1 MKRAVEFRA
10 ETRRL
15 RHAFA
20 RLTEPSPNRRTNFNK
35 PALARNID
43 HCRSMLARGIDD
55 EPNRRLIETLLRY
68 MESSV
73 ADGTGSS
80 VPPSQDNAAPRAL
93 QSDER
98 RLKIVAREIL
108 KGQGLTTVSY
118 LRELANIA
126 KNTED
131 DASAEAWQELAE
143 AAERIIYLLSRGG
156 KRA

>member
-15 RHAFA
+15 RRAFS
-20 RLTEPSPNRRTNFNK
+20 RLTEPSPNRPSSFEK
-35 PALARNID
+35 PAIARNID
-43 HCRSMLARGIDD
+43 HYRLMLARGIHD
-55 EPNRRLIETLLRY
+55 EANRQLIETLLRY
-68 MESSV
+68 MESAI
-73 ADGTGSS
+73 ADRSS
-80 VPPSQDNAAPRAL
+80 VPQSQDNAASRAL

-118 LRELANIA
+118 LRELADIA

-131 DASAEAWQELAE
+131 EASAEAWHELAE
-143 AAERIIYLLSRGG
+143 AAERIIYRLSRGG
-156 KRA
+156 QRA

>member
-1 MKRAVEFRA
+1 MKRAVEVRA

-20 RLTEPSPNRRTNFNK
+20 RLTEPSPNRRTNFKK

-80 VPPSQDNAAPRAL
+80 VPPSRDNASPRAL

-108 KGQGLTTVSY
+108 KGQGLMTVSY

-126 KNTED
+126 RNTED
-131 DASAEAWQELAE
+131 EASAEAWHELAE
-143 AAERIIYLLSRGG
+143 AAERIIYLWSRRG
-156 KRA
+156 KHV

>member
-15 RHAFA
+15 RHAFG
-20 RLTEPSPNRRTNFNK
+20 RLTEPSLNRATNFEK
-35 PALARNID
+35 PAIARNID
-43 HCRSMLARGIDD
+43 HCRSMLARGIND

-73 ADGTGSS
+73 AEATGSS
-80 VPPSQDNAAPRAL
+80 GRDNAGPTAL
-93 QSDER
+93 QSNER

-108 KGQGLTTVSY
+108 NGQGLTTVSY

-126 KNTED
+126 RNTED
-131 DASAEAWQELAE
+131 EASAEAWHELAE
-143 AAERIIYLLSRGG
+143 AAERIIHLLSGGG

>member
-20 RLTEPSPNRRTNFNK
+20 RLTEASPKPPTNFSK
-35 PALARNID
+35 PAIARNID

-73 ADGTGSS
+73 AEGTVSS
-80 VPPSQDNAAPRAL
+80 VPLPDNAAPRAL

-98 RLKIVAREIL
+98 RFKIVAREIL
-108 KGQGLTTVSY
+108 NGQGLTTVSY

-131 DASAEAWQELAE
+131 EASAEAWHELAE
-143 AAERIIYLLSRGG
+143 AAERIIHLWSRGG

>member
-15 RHAFA
+15 RHAFS
-20 RLTEPSPNRRTNFNK
+20 RLTEPSSNRSTNFKK
-35 PALARNID
+35 PAIARNID

-68 MESSV
+68 MESAI
-73 ADGTGSS
+73 ADRSS
-80 VPPSQDNAAPRAL
+80 VPQSQDNAAPRAL

-98 RLKIVAREIL
+98 RLRIVAREIL

-118 LRELANIA
+118 LRELADIA

-131 DASAEAWQELAE
+131 EASAEAWHELAE
-143 AAERIIYLLSRGG
+143 AAEQIIYLLSRGG